1 MKSITNQLGI
11 PDWIVNIRHT
21 ATHFTLPSIEV
32 LENAVT
38 YLFEYIKK
46 RYVNTYKET
55 TLEQSILESVKNY
68 IKNEFTNYMN
78 ARYKLTLIRVK
89 KNDKTILEKA
99 SVELDEKI
107 NSSSSNF
114 KNETFEILLEDGFM
128 IPLNE
133 QLIAL
138 GIFLTISDF

>member
-89 KNDKTILEKA
+89 KNDKTILENA

-107 NSSSSNF
+107 NSAASNF

>member
-89 KNDKTILEKA
+89 KNDKTILENA

-107 NSSSSNF
+107 NSAASNF

-128 IPLNE
+128 IPINE

>member
-1 MKSITNQLGI
+1 VKSITNQLGI

-89 KNDKTILEKA
+89 KNDKTILENA

-107 NSSSSNF
+107 NSAASNF